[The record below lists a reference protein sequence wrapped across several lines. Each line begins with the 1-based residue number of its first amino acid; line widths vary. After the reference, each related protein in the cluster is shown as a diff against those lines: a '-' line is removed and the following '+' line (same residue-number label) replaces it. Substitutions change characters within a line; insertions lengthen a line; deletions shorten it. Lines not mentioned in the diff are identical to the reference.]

1 MAWSLAPVEGPTIQS
16 ISSTRAVSMTMYAPL
31 NARICRHALDSVDP
45 RQHQIEHD
53 HIRVKLPR
61 QRDRL
66 LAVAGGC
73 DLELARSKLV
83 TGSLY

>member
-1 MAWSLAPVEGPTIQS
+1 MMAGVVGSGGEPDDPVDLLDPDGQHGDVRVAE
-16 ISSTRAVSMTMYAPL
+16 RADLP
-31 NARICRHALDSVDP
+31 ARLDPVDS

-73 DLELARSKLV
+73 DSNPSRSK
-83 TGSLY
+83 